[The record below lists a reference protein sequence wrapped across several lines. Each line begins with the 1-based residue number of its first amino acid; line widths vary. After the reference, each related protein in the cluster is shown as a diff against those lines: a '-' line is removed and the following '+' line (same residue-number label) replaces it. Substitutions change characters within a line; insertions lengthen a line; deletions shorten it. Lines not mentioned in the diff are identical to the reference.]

1 MEDLFGEK
9 RKLILPIILDIANI
23 IKTVTTNQHAS
34 QETNYHANRFHH
46 ILKRGLQLLL
56 PINDNLFKDATAN
69 TIKQN
74 SRQKRSPNPKNSTIT
89 DPKRSSNYSQIVPKQ
104 TGTSNAQS
112 NVHVTLP
119 NLANHT
125 LTLDEYEDLAL
136 SELNSPDL
144 ENVTGIF
151 NSTGNGTLP
160 EAAMLISGRIRYPA
174 HNKIHPNKNRSCE
187 LFGNICIRVE
197 DYPM

>member
-23 IKTVTTNQHAS
+23 IKTVTINQHAS

-46 ILKRGLQLLL
+46 ILKRGLQQLL
-56 PINDNLFKDATAN
+56 PINDNLFKDATPN
-69 TIKQN
+69 TIKQK
-74 SRQKRSPNPKNSTIT
+74 SRQKRSPNPENSIT
-89 DPKRSSNYSQIVPKQ
+89 DSKRSSNYSQIVPKQ
-104 TGTSNAQS
+104 TGTSNAQR
-112 NVHVTLP
+112 NVHVTLL

-136 SELNSPDL
+136 GELNSPDL
-144 ENVTGIF
+144 ENATRIF

-160 EAAMLISGRIRYPA
+160 EAAMLISGRIRHPA
-174 HNKIHPNKNRSCE
+174 HNKIPPNKNRSCE